1 MVARKKFLWEH
12 PSGRWYVRRA
22 GRYQRILAS
31 YGTAEFDF
39 EYWEIMRGR
48 TIEAKRSWS
57 VLILELRKSDKWA
70 DFFSRYRQDLE
81 PVLQYLDA
89 KIGKRDVSRLMPSDI
104 YAAMENN
111 RHRIRF
117 ANYLPTTISLLVKIA
132 RKKGWRRDNPAADIE
147 QMKVPKERK
156 KPHVAW
162 PNAAVKKMRKKS
174 KGIPLLIFEIG
185 ISSVQRP
192 GDWVGFTWGDYD
204 GDTLKLTQNKT
215 GIKLLLPCTKQL
227 KRQLKIAKKALSA
240 KLEPTRAILAK
251 SDGSAMSYY
260 TMARVMRAERER
272 LGFTE
277 YDLHALRYR
286 GVKELAYAG
295 CDDDEIAAF
304 SGHMMK
310 DMIHKYAG
318 EARQK
323 MRARSANS
331 KRESA

>member
-1 MVARKKFLWEH
+1 MVTRKKFLWEH

-22 GRYQRILAS
+22 GRYQRVYAE

-48 TIEAKRSWS
+48 ATEVKCSWS
-57 VLILELRKSDKWA
+57 ILILELRRSDKWGE
-70 DFFSRYRQDLE
+70 FSPRYRQDLE
-81 PVLQYLDA
+81 KVLQYLDA
-89 KIGKRDVSRLMPSDI
+89 RIGKRDVSRLMPSDI

-111 RHRIRF
+111 RHRVRF
-117 ANYLPTTISLLVKIA
+117 ANYIPTTISLLVKIA
-132 RKKGWRRDNPAADIE
+132 RKKGWRKDNPAADIE

-162 PNAAVKKMRKKS
+162 PNTAVNKMRKKS

-215 GIKLLLPCTKQL
+215 GIKLLLLCTKQL
-227 KRQLKIAKKALSA
+227 KHQLKIAKKAFSA
-240 KLEPTRAILAK
+240 EPEPTRSILAK
-251 SDGSAMSYY
+251 ADGSAMSYY

-295 CDDDEIAAF
+295 CDDHEIAAF
-304 SGHMMK
+304 SGHMTIA
-310 DMIHKYAG
+310 MIQKYAG
-318 EARQK
+318 EARQE
-323 MRARSANS
+323 MRARSANA
-331 KRESA
+331 KRENA

>member
-1 MVARKKFLWEH
+1 
-12 PSGRWYVRRA
+12 
-22 GRYQRILAS
+22 
-31 YGTAEFDF
+31 
-39 EYWEIMRGR
+39 
-48 TIEAKRSWS
+48 
-57 VLILELRKSDKWA
+57 
-70 DFFSRYRQDLE
+70 
-81 PVLQYLDA
+81 
-89 KIGKRDVSRLMPSDI
+89 
-104 YAAMENN
+104 
-111 RHRIRF
+111 
-117 ANYLPTTISLLVKIA
+117 
-132 RKKGWRRDNPAADIE
+132 
-147 QMKVPKERK
+147 
-156 KPHVAW
+156 
-162 PNAAVKKMRKKS
+162 MRKKS
-174 KGIPLLIFEIG
+174 IGIPLLIFEIG

-204 GDTLKLTQNKT
+204 GDTLKLMQNKT

-227 KRQLKIAKKALSA
+227 KRQLKIAKKAFSA
-240 KLEPTRAILAK
+240 EPEPTRPILAK
-251 SDGSAMSYY
+251 ADGSAMSYY

-304 SGHMMK
+304 SGHMTK

-318 EARQK
+318 EARQE